1 MSQRLV
7 TKKEVRER
15 FKKLF
20 TNNEDAECA
29 IRQAEDAAGRYW
41 THVKDWE
48 RSIFA
53 GVPASPATQGLAGN
67 IFFSITDF
75 DKTGE
80 EE

>member
-1 MSQRLV
+1 MPQRLV
-7 TKKEVRER
+7 MKKEVRER

-20 TNNEDAECA
+20 MNTEDAECA
-29 IRQAEDAAGRYW
+29 IRQAEDSAGRYW
-41 THVKDWE
+41 DHVKAWE

-75 DKTGE
+75 EKAGE